1 MSTPA
6 IAGGTGPSATRG
18 PAGKT
23 TRWLLIAVVLI
34 IVFGLVRGLFAHHET
49 NYERIAREMTVDLQ
63 NNDLKGVQS
72 FQNAETA
79 TLVTHAVVGRDA
91 DAFAPLGKLQ
101 RVLETPGTPEE
112 TTRRVHEFNATF
124 DKGVVHETIR
134 FDPDNKVVGFKY
146 DLPQSK

>member
-1 MSTPA
+1 MTTPA
-6 IAGGTGPSATRG
+6 ISGAAAGARG

-34 IVFGLVRGLFAHHET
+34 IVFGLVRGLFAHHENT
-49 NYERIAREMTVDLQ
+49 YERIAREMTVDLQ
-63 NNDLKGVQS
+63 NNDLAGVQS

-91 DAFAPLGKLQ
+91 DAFQPLGKLQ
-101 RVLETPGTPEE
+101 RVLETQATPEE
-112 TTRRVHEFNATF
+112 VSRRVHEFDASF

>member
-6 IAGGTGPSATRG
+6 IAGRTGPSGVRG

-49 NYERIAREMTVDLQ
+49 TYEQIAREMTVDLQ
-63 NNDLKGVQS
+63 NNDLAGVQS

-91 DAFAPLGKLQ
+91 DAFQPLGKLQ
-101 RVLETPGTPEE
+101 RVIETPGTPEE
-112 TTRRVHEFNATF
+112 TTRRIHEFDASF
-124 DKGVVHETIR
+124 DKGIVHETIR

>member
-6 IAGGTGPSATRG
+6 ISGAGRPAGVRG

-23 TRWLLIAVVLI
+23 TRWLLIALVLI

-91 DAFAPLGKLQ
+91 DAFVPLGKLQ
-101 RVLETPGTPEE
+101 RVLETPGSSDEAA
-112 TTRRVHEFNATF
+112 RRVHEFDATF

>member
-1 MSTPA
+1 
-6 IAGGTGPSATRG
+6 
-18 PAGKT
+18 
-23 TRWLLIAVVLI
+23 
-34 IVFGLVRGLFAHHET
+34 
-49 NYERIAREMTVDLQ
+49 MTVALQ
-63 NNDLKGVQS
+63 NNDLAGVQK

-101 RVLETPGTPEE
+101 RVLESPVPAAGE
-112 TTRRVHEFNATF
+112 TARRVHEFDASF

-146 DLPQSK
+146 DPPTAK

>member
-1 MSTPA
+1 
-6 IAGGTGPSATRG
+6 
-18 PAGKT
+18 
-23 TRWLLIAVVLI
+23 
-34 IVFGLVRGLFAHHET
+34 
-49 NYERIAREMTVDLQ
+49 
-63 NNDLKGVQS
+63 VQS

-91 DAFAPLGKLQ
+91 DAFQPLGKLQ
-101 RVLETPGTPEE
+101 RVLETQATPEE
-112 TTRRVHEFNATF
+112 VSRRVHEFDASF

>member
-1 MSTPA
+1 VIPA
-6 IAGGTGPSATRG
+6 VPGKVTGRPANPNAG
-18 PAGKT
+18 T
-23 TRWLLIAVVLI
+23 TRLLLIACVLL

-49 NYERIAREMTVDLQ
+49 PYERIAREMTVALQ
-63 NNDLKGVQS
+63 SNDLAGVQR

-101 RVLETPGTPEE
+101 RVRETSVEAE
-112 TTRRVHEFNATF
+112 RRIHQFDATF

-134 FDPDNKVVGFKY
+134 FDPDNKVVGFKFE
-146 DLPQSK
+146 LPTPK

>member
-1 MSTPA
+1 MSTPVVPDAVHPLRRPFSRSASIA
-6 IAGGTGPSATRG
+6 I
-18 PAGKT
+18 
-23 TRWLLIAVVLI
+23 IVVIMLV
-34 IVFGLVRGLFAHHET
+34 VFGLLRSIFTHHDT
-49 NYERIAREMTVDLQ
+49 AYERIAGEMTVALQ
-63 NNDLKGVQS
+63 SNDLAAVQK

-101 RVLETPGTPEE
+101 RVLETPVTPDQ
-112 TTRRVHEFNATF
+112 TARRIHEFDASF

-146 DLPQSK
+146 DLPAAK